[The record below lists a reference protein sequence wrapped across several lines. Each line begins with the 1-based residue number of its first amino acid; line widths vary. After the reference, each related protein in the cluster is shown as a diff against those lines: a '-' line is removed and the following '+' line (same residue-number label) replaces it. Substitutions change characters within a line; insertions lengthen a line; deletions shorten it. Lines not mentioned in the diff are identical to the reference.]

1 MNLHADDE
9 EVEGNY
15 LEQVLL
21 VLAQQHEPQRVSVD
35 NEPGWKER
43 LNIRTEIS
51 FFFNDNPPE
60 KKNYFSHLVILY
72 VTVNSLFCSNL
83 TRLPFH
89 FLVIFPLSSFFR
101 IFLLLC
107 SH

>member
-35 NEPGWKER
+35 NEPG
-43 LNIRTEIS
+43 
-51 FFFNDNPPE
+51 
-60 KKNYFSHLVILY
+60 
-72 VTVNSLFCSNL
+72 
-83 TRLPFH
+83 
-89 FLVIFPLSSFFR
+89 
-101 IFLLLC
+101 
-107 SH
+107 